1 MAARTMWG
9 SHPRRCPISAT
20 EAPWAR
26 SSMPI
31 SIARFVLARGM
42 SGLERLTGAVSAPFD
57 RGLGFR
63 AVFSGRSSLVIERA
77 LFLTLAFGG
86 SAAAAELVAAAAR
99 PDRVRGLRPRGW
111 RSSLRGG

>member
-1 MAARTMWG
+1 MAARTVWG

-31 SIARFVLARGM
+31 SIARFVLARGV
-42 SGLERLTGAVSAPFD
+42 SRLETLTGAVSAPFD

-77 LFLTLAFGG
+77 LLLTLVFGS
-86 SAAAAELVAAAAR
+86 SAVAELVSAAAR

-111 RSSLRGG
+111 CSSLRVG

>member
-1 MAARTMWG
+1 MAARTVWG

-31 SIARFVLARGM
+31 SIARFVLARGR
-42 SGLERLTGAVSAPFD
+42 SGLEILTGAVSAPFD

-63 AVFSGRSSLVIERA
+63 PVFAGRSSLVIERA
-77 LFLTLAFGG
+77 LFLTLAFGS
-86 SAAAAELVAAAAR
+86 SAAAEFVSAAAR
-99 PDRVRGLRPRGW
+99 PDRVRGLRWRGW
-111 RSSLRGG
+111 CTPLRVG